1 VSDLHTVTDYDECR
15 IGEGLELHVQG
26 TGFVPFPA
34 TPGPPP
40 RPGTAKEGPV
50 Q

>member
-1 VSDLHTVTDYDECR
+1 MSDLHVVTDYDECR

-26 TGFVPFPA
+26 TGFVPYPA
-34 TPGPPP
+34 TPGPRL
-40 RPGTAKEGPV
+40 RPEPTEEDPA